1 MSFHSLGLSKPL
13 LNALAAKNYSQA
25 TPIQLQ
31 AIPTVLTGR
40 DLLGIAQTGTG
51 KTAAFMLP
59 SLDRLAEARRI
70 PKPGQVRM
78 LVLAPTRELAA
89 QIAASAEAY
98 GKFMH
103 LSVGVIFGGVPN
115 HKSVRTVARGL
126 DVLVATP
133 GRLLDLIDQR
143 ALSLRELEI
152 LVLDEADQMLDL
164 GFIHAL
170 KRIVSLVPPKRQT
183 LFFSATMPKAIKEL
197 ADKYLSNPAEVSVTP
212 AATTVERIDQSV
224 IMVNQAEKAALLA
237 MYLRAEGVERA
248 LVFSRTKHGADKIVR
263 QLEAAGIASAAIHG
277 NKSQANRERAIA
289 AFKKGDVPVLIATD
303 IAARGIDIPG
313 VSHVVN
319 FDLPDVP
326 EQYVHRIGRT
336 ARAGADGIAIAFC
349 APDER
354 GNLRDIERT
363 TRQRLPVAPLP
374 ADFMANAEAFKR
386 LKPAPK
392 AQPARQERSHTKAD
406 RRHDGEQR
414 RNRNN
419 GQQRHPHR
427 GEGHPAH
434 RSGAQD
440 RNGQRRDDQS
450 QQRSDGG
457 QRQRRDGQ
465 PSYRPEAYREASSDR
480 RPNGGQRQ
488 AQPSQGREGYRPSGG
503 QPKRKFDGR
512 GRPGGQ
518 HRARG

>member
-1 MSFHSLGLSKPL
+1 MSFMSLGLSKPL
-13 LNALAAKNYSQA
+13 LDALAAKDYSQA
-25 TPIQLQ
+25 TPIQRQ

-59 SLDRLAEARRI
+59 SLDRLAAARRI
-70 PKPGQVRM
+70 PTPGQIRM
-78 LVLAPTRELAA
+78 LVLAPTRELASPTA
-89 QIAASAEAY
+89 VSAEAA
-98 GKFMH
+98 GTVTR
-103 LSVGVIFGGVPN
+103 LAVGVIFGGGPN
-115 HKSVRTVARGL
+115 GKSVRTVARGL

-143 ALSLRELEI
+143 ALSLRDLEI

-170 KRIVSLVPPKRQT
+170 KRIVALVPQKRQT

-197 ADKYLSNPAEVSVTP
+197 ADKYLTDPAEVSVTP
-212 AATTVERIDQSV
+212 TATTVDGIEQSV
-224 IMVNQAEKAALLA
+224 TMVNQAEKAALLA
-237 MYLRAEGVERA
+237 MVLQRQSVERA

-263 QLEAAGIASAAIHG
+263 QLEAAGIPASAIHG
-277 NKSQANRERAIA
+277 NKSQAQRERAIA
-289 AFKKGDVPVLIATD
+289 LFKSGEAKVLIATD

-349 APDER
+349 SPEER

-363 TRQRLPVAPLP
+363 TRQRIAVTPLP
-374 ADFMANAEAFKR
+374 ADFNAAAEAFKR

-392 AQPARQERSHTKAD
+392 AQSQHQPSTKGY
-406 RRHDGEQR
+406 RRAE
-414 RNRNN
+414 
-419 GQQRHPHR
+419 
-427 GEGHPAH
+427 
-434 RSGAQD
+434 
-440 RNGQRRDDQS
+440 GQRRDNRNVGPQRHG
-450 QQRSDGG
+450 QRSEGHPGHRPEGG
-457 QRQRRDGQ
+457 QAKRR
-465 PSYRPEAYREASSDR
+465 
-480 RPNGGQRQ
+480 
-488 AQPSQGREGYRPSGG
+488 
-503 QPKRKFDGR
+503 FR
-512 GRPGGQ
+512 GRRGGPR
-518 HRARG
+518 RAHG

>member
-1 MSFHSLGLSKPL
+1 MSFHNLGLSKGL
-13 LNALAAKNYSQA
+13 LAALAAKNYTKA

-59 SLDRLAEARRI
+59 SLDRLDENR
-70 PKPGQVRM
+70 PQFLKPGQIRM

-98 GKFMH
+98 GKNMK

-115 HKSVRTVARGL
+115 GKSVRTVQRGL

-133 GRLLDLIDQR
+133 GRLLDLVDQR
-143 ALSLRELEI
+143 AVDLRSLEI

-170 KRIVSLVPPKRQT
+170 RRIVALVPPKRQT

-197 ADKYLSNPAEVSVTP
+197 ADKYLTNPAEVSVTP
-212 AATTVERIDQSV
+212 AATTVERIDQTV
-224 IMVNQAEKAALLA
+224 TMVNQAEKAALLS
-237 MYLRAEGVERA
+237 MVLCREPIERA

-263 QLEAAGIASAAIHG
+263 QLEAAGIPSGAIHG
-277 NKSQANRERAIA
+277 NKSQAQRERAIA
-289 AFKKGDVPVLIATD
+289 LFRSGELKVLIATD

-349 APDER
+349 SAEER

-363 TRQRLPVAPLP
+363 TRQKIQVTPLP
-374 ADFMANAEAFKR
+374 ADFNAAAEAFKR

-392 AQPARQERSHTKAD
+392 PQPERTRPATKSD
-406 RRHDGEQR
+406 RRNQTQQR
-414 RNRNN
+414 ATRNERPA
-419 GQQRHPHR
+419 GQGQRHPHR
-427 GEGHPAH
+427 ADGHAAH
-434 RSGAQD
+434 R
-440 RNGQRRDDQS
+440 
-450 QQRSDGG
+450 
-457 QRQRRDGQ
+457 
-465 PSYRPEAYREASSDR
+465 PE
-480 RPNGGQRQ
+480 
-488 AQPSQGREGYRPSGG
+488 GG
-503 QPKRKFDGR
+503 QPKRPFR
-512 GRPGGQ
+512 GRRRSGGGQ
-518 HRARG
+518 QRNARG